1 LEYEVEIYQSDDGHR
16 PFIDWLESLSENGP
30 MSKNAFPKFR
40 DYHLEKLAD
49 PTDAKAYL
57 EMALEEL
64 HREGDREG
72 FLLAL
77 RDVAEAQ
84 GGLKTL
90 MDRTDLKPTGLY
102 KALSENGNPTL
113 ATLDKILGGLGFRLS
128 IETA

>member
-1 LEYEVEIYQSDDGHR
+1 L
-16 PFIDWLESLSENGP
+16 
-30 MSKNAFPKFR
+30 A
-40 DYHLEKLAD
+40 KLAD

-102 KALSENGNPTL
+102 KALSESGNPTL